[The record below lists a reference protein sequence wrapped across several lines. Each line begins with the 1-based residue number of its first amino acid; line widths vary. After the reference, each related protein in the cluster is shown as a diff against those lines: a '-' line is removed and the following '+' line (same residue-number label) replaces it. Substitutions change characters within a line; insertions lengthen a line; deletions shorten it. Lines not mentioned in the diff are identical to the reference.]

1 MSSPRSL
8 ATWSEMR
15 AHVRAAMACGVML
28 VCGVSASAGIT
39 VLAQG
44 NSDATGDPSRGK
56 ALYDGKGACATCHRV
71 NGLGSRLGPDISD
84 VAQIRRAVDLQ

>member
-1 MSSPRSL
+1 
-8 ATWSEMR
+8 
-15 AHVRAAMACGVML
+15 MACVVML

-44 NSDATGDPSRGK
+44 NSDAAGDPSRGK

-71 NGLGSRLGPDISD
+71 NGVGSRLGPDLSD
-84 VAQIRRAVDLQ
+84 VGQLRRAVDL